1 MSDAFLDDEQQVGDE
16 QERAGLLD
24 SATLQAPLSEL
35 PELQPVVT
43 LAIQSTVRDAVDAM
57 TSKRVGI
64 ILVVEEDGKLAGV
77 FSERD
82 VLRKVVGTDIDID
95 ATAISELMTKNPECL
110 RPDTPLV
117 YAIHQMSMGGYRHI
131 PLLDEN
137 GAPVAVVSMRDIV
150 GYIAA
155 LYPDEVMNLPGN
167 PDQAITSSRE
177 GA

>member
-16 QERAGLLD
+16 QEREGLLD
-24 SATLQAPLSEL
+24 SAALRSPLSEL

-43 LAIQSTVRDAVDAM
+43 LTSQSTVRDALNEM

-64 ILVVEEDGKLAGV
+64 ILVVEDEKLAGV

-82 VLRKVVGTDIDID
+82 VLRKVAGQDIDID
-95 ATAISELMTKNPECL
+95 TVPVSDLMTRNPECL
-110 RPDTPLV
+110 RPENPLV
-117 YAIHQMSMGGYRHI
+117 YALHQMSMGGYRHI

-150 GYIAA
+150 GFIAA
-155 LYPDEVMNLPGN
+155 QHPDQIMKMPSS